1 MNRGLALSVSLLFSS
16 FFCGAGLVHFDE
28 VADVVHKAKHAHREE
43 TDGVKG
49 EERSDNELL
58 RTDVFQK
65 TEDAVD
71 ADEELEHGH
80 PWELLGVVALGLLLG
95 AAALR
100 GADKAALGTDHGRE
114 HGAGV
119 AHCNADTESHEDRE
133 AEQADLPTGV
143 AGAALC
149 HKVKN
154 RRCDCGEEDKAE
166 TDGVGPGR
174 QVRDRFKEGEQ
185 WPSTEGGKQ
194 HAGVNGVVRRV
205 EDCANLY
212 AERNLGLEHA
222 RQNLDSGLDR
232 TLCPAELLCLEGVD
246 VVGEFGRNDHVEHEL
261 HLPASELAAVRKV
274 HVFGQGVAFPAA
286 TAVDGLLAPHAG
298 GTVEV
303 HEELSPAACRLF
315 HHEVAVD
322 TDRLSESKTGF
333 GAVQVAPAALD
344 QANFFVHH
352 QVGDGLE
359 EEVLLGH
366 EVGVE
371 NREEFALGHFHCFFK
386 GASLEFGAVRAVDE
400 LDVVTLGGEF
410 CNFLLGDFVAFVGG
424 VIQHLDFVLVLGVVD
439 GADGFEQT
447 LNAVGFVKDGELCG
461 DLGEI
466 CHGVFTI
473 ELQNL
478 FAVGKSRGAAILQ
491 EEIDAIVTAETVND
505 QSDACDDVDDEHNV
519 E

>member
-1 MNRGLALSVSLLFSS
+1 M
-16 FFCGAGLVHFDE
+16 HFDD
-28 VADVVHKAKHAHREE
+28 VADVVHKGEHAHREE
-43 TDGVKG
+43 ADRVEG

-58 RTDVFQK
+58 RTDVFQE

-71 ADEELEHGH
+71 SDEEFEHGH
-80 PWELLGVVALGLLLG
+80 PRELLGVVALGLLLG
-95 AAALR
+95 SAALR
-100 GADKAALGTDHGRE
+100 GADEAALGTDHGRE
-114 HGAGV
+114 HGTGV

-149 HKVKN
+149 DKVKN
-154 RRCDCGEEDKAE
+154 RRSDSGEEDKAE

-174 QVRDRFKEGEQ
+174 QVCDRFKEGKQ
-185 WPSTEGGKQ
+185 RPCTEGGKQ

-205 EDCANLY
+205 EDGANLY
-212 AERNLGLEHA
+212 AERNLGLEYA
-222 RQNLDSGLDR
+222 RQNLDCGLDG

-261 HLPASELAAVRKV
+261 HLPTSELRTVRKV

-286 TAVDGLLAPHAG
+286 TAIDGLLAPHAG

-303 HEELSPAACRLF
+303 HEKLAPAAGGLF

-322 TDRLSESKTGF
+322 TDRLGERKTGF

-344 QANFFVHH
+344 QANLFVHH

-359 EEVLLGH
+359 EEVLLGD

-371 NREEFALGHFHCFFK
+371 DGQEFTLGNLHGFFK
-386 GASLEFGAVRAVDE
+386 GAGLEFGTVGAVDE
-400 LDVVTLGGEF
+400 LDVVALGCEF
-410 CNFLLGDFVAFVGG
+410 FNLLLGDFVAFVSG
-424 VIQHLDFVLVLGVVD
+424 VVQHLDFVLVLGVVD
-439 GADGFEQT
+439 GADGFEQAFD
-447 LNAVGFVKDGELCG
+447 AVGFVKDGELCG